1 MYGKPRSRMTRLLA
15 ECQKGATS
23 CTVEKDL
30 DWVAGDSLGFAPTA
44 TQSLHFEIAT
54 IKSYDKATGALVL
67 NAALKFYHFGAAQS
81 TGTKY

>member
-1 MYGKPRSRMTRLLA
+1 MTRLLA
-15 ECQKGATS
+15 ECKKGATS

-44 TQSLHFEIAT
+44 TQSDHFEIAT
-54 IKSYDKATGALVL
+54 IKSYNIATGALVL
-67 NAALKFYHFGAAQS
+67 NSALKFYHFGAAQS